1 MKRPYF
7 SLWTLLATALLI
19 MVFFA
24 SFGKLKMCGRQIS
37 TIEISTK
44 KNDITHNVKVADN
57 SVITID
63 TLPKRI
69 LFVGD
74 SMLEGL
80 SPRFASYAASNGH
93 KLYTVVWYGST
104 TLKWGETHRLAQYKK
119 QFEAEY
125 IVVCLGGNELFIK
138 NVEKERG
145 PMIDE
150 ILQDIG
156 DTPYVWIGPPNWK
169 EDTGINTLIES
180 KVGEGHFFLSKNLE
194 LARAKDGAHPTR
206 AAAIGWMD
214 IVAEWISTKSACRIR
229 LEKPVERTA
238 KADKL
243 VVLTPDD

>member
-24 SFGKLKMCGRQIS
+24 SFSKLKMCGKQIS

-57 SVITID
+57 SVIAID

-104 TLKWGETHRLAQYKK
+104 TLKWGETQ
-119 QFEAEY
+119 
-125 IVVCLGGNELFIK
+125 
-138 NVEKERG
+138 
-145 PMIDE
+145 
-150 ILQDIG
+150 
-156 DTPYVWIGPPNWK
+156 T
-169 EDTGINTLIES
+169 
-180 KVGEGHFFLSKNLE
+180 
-194 LARAKDGAHPTR
+194 AH
-206 AAAIGWMD
+206 
-214 IVAEWISTKSACRIR
+214 
-229 LEKPVERTA
+229 
-238 KADKL
+238 
-243 VVLTPDD
+243 